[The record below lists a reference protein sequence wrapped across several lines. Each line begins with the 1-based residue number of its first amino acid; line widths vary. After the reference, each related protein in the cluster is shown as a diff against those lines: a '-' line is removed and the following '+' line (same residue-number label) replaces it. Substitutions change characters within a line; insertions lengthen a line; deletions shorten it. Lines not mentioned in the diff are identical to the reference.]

1 MYILPSSAIRV
12 SMAARSAR
20 CSACVDAVSDTRGEL
35 AEVPAKMATKGML
48 MTMVMTMGAM
58 VLAIYQTG
66 PDAKSDTSM
75 YSKSGPAKRVLAR
88 DVALSPRFSTRR
100 NGAMCGREP
109 GPHAAPMHA

>member
-75 YSKSGPAKRVLAR
+75 YSKSGPAKRVPLCAPCKQELRIWSSKAGATAR
-88 DVALSPRFSTRR
+88 ENR
-100 NGAMCGREP
+100 
-109 GPHAAPMHA
+109 